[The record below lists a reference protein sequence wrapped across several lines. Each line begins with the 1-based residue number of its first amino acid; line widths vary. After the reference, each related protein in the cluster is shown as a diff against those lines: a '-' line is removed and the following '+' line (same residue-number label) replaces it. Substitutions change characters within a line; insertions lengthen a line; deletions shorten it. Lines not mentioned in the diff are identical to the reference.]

1 MKRRSTGSSRSQS
14 ASETVCGSRHPYSLL
29 HVSVDLTGEEKMDA
43 EIRSWLAFAVQ
54 KLSEIKVLAIALR
67 QGRSAVADELADNR
81 IALDSRRNS
90 PRVNNPDCGLK
101 TRQWSEVI
109 PALTNIVSAARELRK
124 QSG

>member
-1 MKRRSTGSSRSQS
+1 M
-14 ASETVCGSRHPYSLL
+14 